1 MGQLMSMT
9 DIPVLRAIKDK
20 LKYHE
25 ARQKVLAE
33 NVSNA
38 DTPGYT
44 GRDIKAPD
52 FFRVAVEGDSSR
64 PVAAVV
70 TSPLHIATTPIGGD
84 NGFRQQKV
92 DGYEVTPDGNSVSL
106 EDQMMKVTSNQMDYQ
121 TVTSLYQR
129 SLGLL
134 KTAVG
139 KK

>member
-1 MGQLMSMT
+1 MSMT
-9 DIPVLRAIKDK
+9 DLPVLQALKGK
-20 LKYHE
+20 LRFHE

-33 NVSNA
+33 NVANA
-38 DTPGYT
+38 ETPGYSA
-44 GRDIKAPD
+44 RDIKAPD
-52 FFRVAVEGDSSR
+52 FFRVAVEGSGEGG
-64 PVAAVV
+64 VATAV
-70 TSPLHIATTPIGGD
+70 TSPMHIAAPAIGNGTPY
-84 NGFRQQKV
+84 RTQKV
-92 DGYEVTPDGNSVSL
+92 DGYEVTPDGNAVSL

>member
-84 NGFRQQKV
+84 TGFRQQKV

-106 EDQMMKVTSNQMDYQ
+106 EDQMMKVTQNQMDYQ
-121 TVTSLYQR
+121 MATSLYAR

-134 KTAVG
+134 KTALG